1 MSIRSLANTT
11 NLSTQKF
18 SARRV
23 SSSANLSSKKFN
35 VRSIISPVQ
44 GYFVTISPAYNGN
57 TTIDLTTSNL
67 TIANSGTWTI
77 VPLVTFAVNIAMW
90 GAGGQTATNG
100 VQAGAAGAGG
110 YSHGTITFNSGTS
123 YTIRVGRFDGGGVG
137 LGDAG
142 NGGGYTGI
150 FTGTETFANSV
161 MIAGA
166 GAGGAKYYNS
176 TQNAGAGGGPAGQG
190 SNGGGG
196 TQSAG
201 GAGGNAGNPGAVGS
215 AGGQLTGGAGAEGNA
230 GYQGS
235 GGGSG
240 YYGGG
245 GGGARAGGDGI
256 SGAGGGGSGYLHPSL
271 VSNGNTQTGSTSTA
285 ANSASGLRGTSGNV
299 DSNGKIIFL
308 RAL

>member
-57 TTIDLTTSNL
+57 TTIDLTTANITL
-67 TIANSGTWTI
+67 ANSGTWTI

-90 GAGGQTATNG
+90 GAGGQTAS
-100 VQAGAAGAGG
+100 AGTGGAGG

-123 YTIRVGRFDGGGVG
+123 YTIRVGSFDGGGTG
-137 LGDAG
+137 TGR
-142 NGGGYTGI
+142 GGGYTGV
-150 FTGTETFANSV
+150 FSGTETFANSV
-161 MIAGA
+161 IIAG
-166 GAGGAKYYNS
+166 GGGGAPPYYNS
-176 TQNAGAGGGPAGQG
+176 PQNGGAGGGSSGQA
-190 SNGGGG
+190 SNGGAG

-201 GAGGNAGNPGAVGS
+201 GAGGNAGNAGSLGS
-215 AGGQLTGGAGAEGNA
+215 AGGQLSGGAGSIGPGVA
-230 GYQGS
+230 GG

-245 GGGARAGGDGI
+245 GGGGRAGGDGI
-256 SGAGGGGSGYLHPSL
+256 GGGGGGGSGYLHPSL
-271 VSNGNTQTGSTSTA
+271 VSNGNTQVGSAGTA
-285 ANSASGLRGTSGNV
+285 ANSASGLRGTSGNA
-299 DSNGKIIFL
+299 DSNGKIILL